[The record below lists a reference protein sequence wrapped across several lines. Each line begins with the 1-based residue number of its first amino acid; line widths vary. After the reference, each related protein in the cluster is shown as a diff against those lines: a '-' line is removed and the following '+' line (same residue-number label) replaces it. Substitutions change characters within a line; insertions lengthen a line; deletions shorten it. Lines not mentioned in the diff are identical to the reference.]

1 MKRNIFLY
9 VVWVVG
15 INGKMTVFLVVLALM
30 LTTDEQPSTGKT
42 EGVLMSKKRNNKKP
56 SLAYQ
61 LRNAVNMNFSEG
73 TSKRAAKMSSGGTGA
88 TVYSYKHRDSLIDIA
103 SQLGHFCKSE
113 FGISLA
119 KDIKSEHIDSF
130 LKEKSK
136 TCSDSTLKTYH
147 TNLSKL
153 NKCVNS
159 AYNRSCKENWSEGVS
174 IPSGTNQTKL
184 RDAKISRESMNKV
197 LGALNLN
204 HASHRA
210 LALAESLGLRA
221 SETVKVKGSH
231 IDLEKR
237 VVSVQ
242 GKGGRFR
249 EVPIPERSVGLL
261 SGFKEQ
267 FGEERIAP
275 VKPDSVNEIFKR
287 IREREDVHDLDGIKS
302 GVHAI
307 RKLWATESF
316 EEKVSNGMSEK
327 DAWGD
332 VSEALGHGR
341 DRQDLFKV
349 YVVKD

>member
-1 MKRNIFLY
+1 
-9 VVWVVG
+9 
-15 INGKMTVFLVVLALM
+15 
-30 LTTDEQPSTGKT
+30 
-42 EGVLMSKKRNNKKP
+42 MSKKGNKKP

-61 LRNAVNMNFSEG
+61 LRNAVNMKFEEG
-73 TSKRAAKMSSGGTGA
+73 TSKRAAKMSDGGYGSK
-88 TVYSYKHRDSLIDIA
+88 VYSYNHRDDLIDLA
-103 SQLGHFCKSE
+103 SQLGRFCRSE
-113 FGISLA
+113 FRISLV
-119 KDIKSEHIDSF
+119 KDIKQEHIESF
-130 LKEKSK
+130 LEHKSV
-136 TCSDSTLKTYH
+136 TCSDTTLKTYRQ
-147 TNLSKL
+147 NLSKL

-159 AYNRSCKENWSEGVS
+159 AYSRSCKEDWT
-174 IPSGTNQTKL
+174 SGLITPGGANQTKL
-184 RDAKISRESMNKV
+184 RDVKISRESMDKV

-231 IDLEKR
+231 IDLNKG

-249 EVPIPERSVGLL
+249 EVSIPERSKELL
-261 SGFKEQ
+261 KGFKEQ

-275 VKPDSVNEIFKR
+275 IKPDSVNEIFKR
-287 IREREDVHDLDGIKS
+287 IRGREDVHDLDGCKS

-307 RKLWATESF
+307 RKLWATELF
-316 EEKVSNGMSEK
+316 EEKIESGMSEK

-332 VSEALGHGR
+332 VSESLGHGR

-349 YVVKD
+349 YVVL

>member
-1 MKRNIFLY
+1 
-9 VVWVVG
+9 
-15 INGKMTVFLVVLALM
+15 
-30 LTTDEQPSTGKT
+30 
-42 EGVLMSKKRNNKKP
+42 MSKKRNNKKP
-56 SLAYQ
+56 TLAYQ
-61 LRNAVNMNFSEG
+61 LRNAVNANFTEG
-73 TSKRAAKMSSGGTGA
+73 TSKRAAKMSQGGTGA
-88 TVYSYKHRDSLIDIA
+88 TVYSYNHRSDLIDLA
-103 SQLGHFCKSE
+103 SQFAKFCKSE

-119 KDIKSEHIDSF
+119 KDIKAEHVDSF

-136 TCSDSTLKTYH
+136 TCSDTTLKTYH
-147 TNLSKL
+147 QNLGKL

-159 AYNRSCKENWSEGVS
+159 AYSRSCSNDWTKDVVR
-174 IPSGTNQTKL
+174 PSGANNTKQ
-184 RDAKISRESMNKV
+184 RDAKISRASMDKV
-197 LGALNLN
+197 LGALDMR

-221 SETVKVKGSH
+221 SECVKVKGSH
-231 IDLEKR
+231 IDLNKG

-249 EVPIPERSVGLL
+249 EVSIQERSKELL
-261 SGFKEQ
+261 KGFKEQ
-267 FGEERIAP
+267 FGDERIAN

-307 RKLWATESF
+307 RKLWATELF
-316 EEKVSNGMSEK
+316 EEKVSDGMSEK

-332 VSEALGHGR
+332 VSEALGRGR
-341 DRQDLFKV
+341 DREELFKV